1 MSDGG
6 EIKID
11 LSNLF
16 AIANGD
22 NMFVAALLGKM
33 VKSLPESFDNM
44 EQAVA
49 AQDWPGLKA
58 AAHKA
63 KSTFAYLALEDM
75 RNRLKDIEHNAMDEV
90 NLDQLPGQVEEAVSR
105 GQVIV
110 DKLRAELAQ
119 LM

>member
-6 EIKID
+6 DINID

-33 VKSLPESFDNM
+33 VKSLPESFARM
-44 EQAVA
+44 ETSVA
-49 AQDWPGLKA
+49 DKDWPELKA

-75 RNRLKDIEHNAMDEV
+75 RNRLKDIEHNAMELE
-90 NLDQLPGQVEEAVSR
+90 NLDDVPEQVEEAVSN
-105 GQVIV
+105 GNVV
-110 DKLRAELAQ
+110 VGKLKEELAK